1 MAKNDAILM
10 DGIIDDRVE
19 QCIPSNKRDECFEFL
34 ALEQILKDE
43 DLSFDE
49 INTIKANI
57 MVQIAINQALEINAP
72 KFKREKFNDAIE
84 YALTLTMEHEKFYP
98 KIYAKFREAGVILVI
113 LPNSR

>member
-43 DLSFDE
+43 VYLLM
-49 INTIKANI
+49 K
-57 MVQIAINQALEINAP
+57 
-72 KFKREKFNDAIE
+72 
-84 YALTLTMEHEKFYP
+84 
-98 KIYAKFREAGVILVI
+98 
-113 LPNSR
+113 